1 MARGKEA
8 RTRDPHRRFA
18 EWLETNSDDDPPR
31 DLAVH
36 AAVCVACQQRI
47 AALDML
53 TAIDPA
59 LAGMPPVLPVPV
71 AWWPRTVGR
80 AAVVAGGVAALTV
93 VGVGS
98 WRLIEASNLVGP
110 AVESP
115 TQAVLGGTGA
125 PAPTPPPSHAGFGSA
140 VERRAVDHGATTDG
154 ATIGRGAASGHRP
167 ADAAAGP
174 AHRSAHGAPHRHA
187 APADAGA
194 DAAPHRGSHSV
205 RPRRPRR
212 PSRRPRRRSRRGG
225 YLSRTSAS
233 LTAAWAA
240 ASRATGTRNGEQET

>member
-8 RTRDPHRRFA
+8 QARDPHRRFA
-18 EWLETNSDDDPPR
+18 EWLETSSDDDPPR

-71 AWWPRTVGR
+71 AGWPRTISR
-80 AAVVAGGVAALTV
+80 AAMVAGGVAALAV

-125 PAPTPPPSHAGFGSA
+125 PEPTAPPTMPASAQPSSDEPSTSEQPPTAQPSVVVPPPPIIGQPTPPP
-140 VERRAVDHGATTDG
+140 VQPT
-154 ATIGRGAASGHRP
+154 
-167 ADAAAGP
+167 
-174 AHRSAHGAPHRHA
+174 
-187 APADAGA
+187 
-194 DAAPHRGSHSV
+194 V
-205 RPRRPRR
+205 RPTVRPTATAR
-212 PSRRPRRRSRRGG
+212 PPTPTPRP
-225 YLSRTSAS
+225 TAS
-233 LTAAWAA
+233 PTPLPTPTPTPQPTPTP
-240 ASRATGTRNGEQET
+240 SQ

>member
-1 MARGKEA
+1 MARGKEGQA
-8 RTRDPHRRFA
+8 RDPHRRFA
-18 EWLETNSDDDPPR
+18 EWLEASSDDDPPR

-71 AWWPRTVGR
+71 AGWPRTISR
-80 AAVVAGGVAALTV
+80 AAMVAGGVAALAV

-125 PAPTPPPSHAGFGSA
+125 PEPTAPPTMPASAQPSSDEPSTSEQPPTAQPSVVVPPPPIIGQPTPPP
-140 VERRAVDHGATTDG
+140 VQPT
-154 ATIGRGAASGHRP
+154 
-167 ADAAAGP
+167 
-174 AHRSAHGAPHRHA
+174 
-187 APADAGA
+187 
-194 DAAPHRGSHSV
+194 V
-205 RPRRPRR
+205 RPTVRPTPTAR
-212 PSRRPRRRSRRGG
+212 PPTPTPRP
-225 YLSRTSAS
+225 TAS
-233 LTAAWAA
+233 PTPLPTPTPTPQPTPTP
-240 ASRATGTRNGEQET
+240 SQ

>member
-1 MARGKEA
+1 VARGKEA
-8 RTRDPHRRFA
+8 RARDPHRRFA
-18 EWLETNSDDDPPR
+18 EWLATNSDDDPPR

-71 AWWPRTVGR
+71 AGWPRTVGR
-80 AAVVAGGVAALTV
+80 AAVVAGGVAALAV

-125 PAPTPPPSHAGFGSA
+125 PAPTPPPSMPASA
-140 VERRAVDHGATTDG
+140 QPSSDEPSTAEQSPTARPSVVVPPPA
-154 ATIGRGAASGHRP
+154 IGQP
-167 ADAAAGP
+167 TP
-174 AHRSAHGAPHRHA
+174 P
-187 APADAGA
+187 PVQ
-194 DAAPHRGSHSV
+194 PTV
-205 RPRRPRR
+205 RPTARPRPTATPR
-212 PSRRPRRRSRRGG
+212 PPTPAPTP
-225 YLSRTSAS
+225 LPTSVPTPPPTPPPTPEPT
-233 LTAAWAA
+233 LTP
-240 ASRATGTRNGEQET
+240 SQ

>member
-1 MARGKEA
+1 MARDKEG

-18 EWLETNSDDDPPR
+18 EWLETNNDDDPPR

-53 TAIDPA
+53 TAIDPT

-71 AWWPRTVGR
+71 GAWPRTVAR
-80 AAVVAGGVAALTV
+80 AAVVAGGVAALAI

-98 WRLIEASNLVGP
+98 WRLIEASNPVGP

-125 PAPTPPPSHAGFGSA
+125 PAPTPPPSLPASPQPSSGKP
-140 VERRAVDHGATTDG
+140 TTTEQPG
-154 ATIGRGAASGHRP
+154 TAQPSVVVPPPVIGQPTPPPVQPTVRP
-167 ADAAAGP
+167 
-174 AHRSAHGAPHRHA
+174 
-187 APADAGA
+187 
-194 DAAPHRGSHSV
+194 SV
-205 RPRRPRR
+205 RPTATPRQPTPTPIPTSFPN
-212 PSRRPRRRSRRGG
+212 PSPTPTPT
-225 YLSRTSAS
+225 LEPTPTSS
-233 LTAAWAA
+233 
-240 ASRATGTRNGEQET
+240 Q

>member
-8 RTRDPHRRFA
+8 QARDPHRRFA

-59 LAGMPPVLPVPV
+59 LAGMPPDLPVPV
-71 AWWPRTVGR
+71 AGWPRTVSR
-80 AAVVAGGVAALTV
+80 AAMVAGGVAALTV

-125 PAPTPPPSHAGFGSA
+125 PEPTASPTIPASAQPSSDEPSRSEQPPTAQPSVVVPPPPIIGQPTP
-140 VERRAVDHGATTDG
+140 T
-154 ATIGRGAASGHRP
+154 P
-167 ADAAAGP
+167 AQP
-174 AHRSAHGAPHRHA
+174 T
-187 APADAGA
+187 
-194 DAAPHRGSHSV
+194 V
-205 RPRRPRR
+205 RPTVRPTATPR
-212 PSRRPRRRSRRGG
+212 PPTPTPRP
-225 YLSRTSAS
+225 
-233 LTAAWAA
+233 TAVPTPTPTFTPTPEPTPTP
-240 ASRATGTRNGEQET
+240 SQ